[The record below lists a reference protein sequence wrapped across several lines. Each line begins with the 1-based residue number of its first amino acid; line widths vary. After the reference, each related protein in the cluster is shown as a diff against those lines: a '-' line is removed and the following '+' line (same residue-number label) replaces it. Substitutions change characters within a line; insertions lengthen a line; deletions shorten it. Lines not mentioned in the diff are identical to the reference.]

1 MQSGDEKQ
9 AHDDKAF
16 APRGTEH
23 AERLFSEQVRL
34 LYEHVPIALLGLLLN
49 ALVLTYVLWD
59 VTDHA
64 TLLIWLGAILAS
76 GGGRAVLRYRYRR
89 GAVTPAR
96 AARWSAGYL
105 VGTLASGLVWGLAG
119 IFLFPPQSIV
129 HQVFIAF
136 LAGGLS
142 AGSLA
147 AYSAVAWMAPAFFLP
162 ALGILS
168 ARFLW
173 QGDEISLIMGAMIAL
188 YIVLISFIARGMHMT
203 TRTSLRLRQEN
214 SSLIAHLTEAK
225 THAERLNE
233 ELNQKI
239 QQRTEAEQALR
250 KSEEKFR
257 GLVENATDGI
267 ALVQGERI
275 QYANRAVLEMIGC
288 TEEEAYAQPIVQVMP
303 DTNLGK
309 NPIYQRYREHVAG
322 KDVPSQFEAQLKRV
336 DGTVI
341 DVILSSAL
349 IHMGSEDA
357 VLIMVKDITERKRA
371 ESELVAAK
379 ETAEEATRRKD
390 QFVSLVIHD
399 LRAPLNSV
407 FGMVSLLSDDKEHP
421 LSAEQAGLLKLVLD
435 RGESATRMIDDLL
448 QISQLHTGKIKL
460 EPKFVDGAA
469 IADKAIRMLH
479 RLAVEKEI
487 TITNSVPSKTRLY
500 ADPELLG
507 KVICNL
513 LSNAIKFS
521 GRGGAICVFV
531 PEGRPTTIGVR
542 DSGVGIKPDMLPDL
556 FKHEVKTA
564 LPGTAGERG
573 AGWGLPMSRDIM
585 QAMGGD
591 IATESA
597 EDMGSTF
604 YVTLPRIRPKVLVVG
619 KDESLNLFVQ
629 PLLDGIDAD
638 YLISCQRDEAIAH
651 LENDGLH
658 LVIVENESSDN
669 DNGSLLQKV
678 KERVYTK
685 SVPVI
690 LIVDKSDSMTTD
702 KALRLGADDIILKP
716 LVPSEFIVT
725 LRRYIA

>member
-9 AHDDKAF
+9 AHDEKAS
-16 APRGTEH
+16 APRGAEH

-76 GGGRAVLRYRYRR
+76 RGGHAVLRYRYRR

-168 ARFLW
+168 ARFFW

-188 YIVLISFIARGMHMT
+188 YIVLVSFIARGMHMT
-203 TRTSLRLRQEN
+203 TRTSLRLRLEN

-288 TEEEAYAQPIVQVMP
+288 TEQEAYAQPIVQVMP

-322 KDVPSQFEAQLKRV
+322 KDVPSQFEAQLERA

-349 IHMGSEDA
+349 IHMGSENA

-379 ETAEEATRRKD
+379 ETAEEETRRKD

-399 LRAPLNSV
+399 LRTPLNSV
-407 FGMVSLLSDDKEHP
+407 FGMVSLLNDDKEHP
-421 LSAEQAGLLKLVLD
+421 LSAEQAELLKLVLD

-469 IADKAIRMLH
+469 IAAKSIRMLH

-619 KDESLNLFVQ
+619 KDESLKLFVQ

-638 YLISCQRDEAIAH
+638 YLISCQKDEAIAH
-651 LENDGLH
+651 LENDSLH

-702 KALRLGADDIILKP
+702 KAFRLGADEIIVKP
-716 LVPSEFIVT
+716 LVPSEFIVR